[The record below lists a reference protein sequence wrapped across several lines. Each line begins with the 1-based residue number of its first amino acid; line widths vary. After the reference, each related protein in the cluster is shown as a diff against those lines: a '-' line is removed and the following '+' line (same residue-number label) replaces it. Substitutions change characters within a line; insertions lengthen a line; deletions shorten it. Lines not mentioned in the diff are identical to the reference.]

1 MRRFSQRNYLVTL
14 SEINITPL
22 LDLAF
27 VLLIIFVITTPLL
40 EQSINLKLPKG
51 GRSEKQINKSDI
63 TTVEISNTGVYVL
76 DRQRLQLQ
84 QLITRLTGESRS
96 NPNLIVYIRA
106 DKDSR
111 YDLLATLLDTCQRMA
126 RGRTLV
132 PVSLPPERGGFPDG
146 TDQLDPAPPG
156 PSGVSPD
163 NHRGS

>member
-1 MRRFSQRNYLVTL
+1 MRRFSQRSHLVTL

-63 TTVEISNTGVYVL
+63 TTVEISNTGFYKI
-76 DRQRLQLQ
+76 DRQHLQLP

-111 YDLLATLLDTCQRMA
+111 YDLVAQVIDGCQRGGIT
-126 RGRTLV
+126 RYSLRTE
-132 PVSLPPERGGFPDG
+132 P
-146 TDQLDPAPPG
+146 TQ
-156 PSGVSPD
+156 
-163 NHRGS
+163 